1 VCVCASHAP
10 DPGSSLPPPTNPTT
24 HNPPHPQVV
33 VLEEL
38 ASLKSAMAAERE
50 ERVAEDDE
58 IIMAVNDYTKALQ
71 DGLRI
76 VANT

>member
-1 VCVCASHAP
+1 VRPAHAH
-10 DPGSSLPPPTNPTT
+10 GSSF
-24 HNPPHPQVV
+24 Q
-33 VLEEL
+33 
-38 ASLKSAMAAERE
+38 
-50 ERVAEDDE
+50 